1 MKLHSINK
9 AQRLYRV
16 ACGTGTSSCGFDAL
30 DKRARAVAEWLRDN
44 EAGTGQHIDV
54 ARRFL
59 QATGADGAGPSAV
72 PGEPAH
78 FGLCAAVLDAGA
90 RYAAATGKQCP
101 AELVPQFIGLEGK
114 RVEVHYPVPDG
125 GTVRERFY
133 IGKSAGWLPVH
144 LALKTRR
151 STGGLPARLPPDAS
165 FAVIG

>member
-1 MKLHSINK
+1 
-9 AQRLYRV
+9 
-16 ACGTGTSSCGFDAL
+16 
-30 DKRARAVAEWLRDN
+30 
-44 EAGTGQHIDV
+44 
-54 ARRFL
+54 
-59 QATGADGAGPSAV
+59 
-72 PGEPAH
+72 
-78 FGLCAAVLDAGA
+78 VLEAGA

-114 RVEVHYPVPDG
+114 RVEVHYPVPTG